1 MAMWTKAQCKV
12 QWELFCLFIRIGL
25 MTFGGGTS
33 MLPILQREL
42 ADQRGWLTDVYKR
55 QGLVIRELEMRTG
68 AK

>member
-42 ADQRGWLTDVYKR
+42 ADQRGWLT
-55 QGLVIRELEMRTG
+55 E
-68 AK
+68 